1 MKTLKNTLLITAI
14 LIMSQNLIIAQNS
27 DVQMY
32 AVHEDRVK
40 PSMAKEAERIDK
52 ELVDLLKKHNIQEAN
67 WMTVQKNDNT
77 RLYLSPINSMA
88 DLDKDMFATLSN
100 KIGKDAMTK
109 LFSQYTKCY
118 DEHGDYVIN
127 LRKDL
132 SYMPGGMTL
141 TTEGQ
146 PYRRFYYNYVTPEN
160 IANMTNT
167 FKKIKETFVKH
178 NAGLHYRIYTPG
190 FGTIG
195 NYFMVVIS
203 AKNEE
208 ELAKAETAM
217 WEKMSV
223 DMQPLFDELDKYS
236 SKVDMQTGWMRDDLS
251 YSPKK

>member
-1 MKTLKNTLLITAI
+1 VKTLKNTFLFTAI

-67 WMTVQKNDNT
+67 WMTVQKNDHT

-100 KIGKDAMTK
+100 KIGKDAMNR

-141 TTEGQ
+141 TSEGQ

-160 IANMTNT
+160 VANMTNT

-195 NYFMVVIS
+195 NYFMVAIS

-251 YSPKK
+251 YAPKK

>member
-1 MKTLKNTLLITAI
+1 MKNLKITFLLFAMFILSQNMITAQ
-14 LIMSQNLIIAQNS
+14 SS
-27 DVQMY
+27 EVQMY

-40 PSMAKEAERIDK
+40 PSMAKESDRIDK
-52 ELVDLLKKHNIQEAN
+52 ELIDLLKKHNIQEAN
-67 WMTVQKNDNT
+67 WIAVQKNDHT

-88 DLDKDMFATLSN
+88 DLDKNMFASLSD
-100 KIGKDAMTK
+100 KIGKDAMSK
-109 LFSQYTKCY
+109 LFAQYAKCY

-132 SYMPGGMTL
+132 SYMPNGMTQ

-146 PYRRFYYNYVTPEN
+146 PYRRFYYNYVTAEN
-160 IANMTNT
+160 VANMNQV
-167 FKKIKETFVKH
+167 FKKIKEVFVKH

-195 NYFMVVIS
+195 NYFMVVVS

-208 ELAKAETAM
+208 ELAKAEGVM

-236 SKVDMQTGWMRDDLS
+236 SKLDMQTGWIRDDLS
-251 YSPKK
+251 YAPKK

>member
-1 MKTLKNTLLITAI
+1 
-14 LIMSQNLIIAQNS
+14 MSQNLIIAQNS

-40 PSMAKEAERIDK
+40 PSMTKEAERIDK
-52 ELVDLLKKHNIQEAN
+52 ELVDLLKKHNIQEAI
-67 WMTVQKNDNT
+67 WIVVQKNDHT

-160 IANMTNT
+160 VANMTNT

>member
-1 MKTLKNTLLITAI
+1 VKILKTTFLFTAI

-67 WMTVQKNDNT
+67 WMTVQKNDHT

-100 KIGKDAMTK
+100 KIGKDAMNK
-109 LFSQYTKCY
+109 LFSQYNKCY

-160 IANMTNT
+160 VANMTNT

-195 NYFMVVIS
+195 NYFMVAIS

-208 ELAKAETAM
+208 ELTKAETAM

-251 YSPKK
+251 YAPKK

>member
-14 LIMSQNLIIAQNS
+14 LIMSQNFINAQNS

-32 AVHEDRVK
+32 SVHEDRVK
-40 PSMAKEAERIDK
+40 PSMAIESDRIDK
-52 ELVDLLKKHNIQEAN
+52 ELIALLKKHNIQEAN
-67 WMTVQKNDNT
+67 WITVRKNDHT

-88 DLDKDMFATLSN
+88 DLDKNMFATLSD

-109 LFSQYTKCY
+109 LFSQYSKCY

-132 SYMPGGMTL
+132 SYMPSGMTL

-146 PYRRFYYNYVTPEN
+146 PYRRFYYNYVTAEN
-160 IANMTNT
+160 VANMAQV
-167 FKKIKETFVKH
+167 FKKIKETFIKH
-178 NAGLHYRIYTPG
+178 NAALHYRIYTPG

-217 WEKMSV
+217 MEKMSAE
-223 DMQPLFDELDKYS
+223 MQPLFDELDKYS
-236 SKVDMQTGWMRDDLS
+236 SKVDMQTGWLRDDLS
-251 YSPKK
+251 YAPKK